1 MFELTIYRAAAQM
14 QRPGAMQFI
23 PPKLSH
29 VKTHPPQTNRKPTVD
44 ARDFLADKGGVKF
57 ALPIDAVLPQVL
69 DCLTQ
74 SGRVVLQAPPGAG
87 KTTRTPLA
95 ILESGQCPGKILMLE
110 PRRLAARAAAE
121 RMADTLGEK
130 LGETVGYRIRGQSKI
145 GPNTRIEVLTEGIL
159 TRMIQADPE
168 LPGVGAILFDEFHER
183 SLAADLGLAL
193 AWELRET
200 LREDLWLVVMS
211 ATLDAAPVAALLDDA
226 PIVTSAGRSF
236 PVELTYLPRPA
247 PKDLPFEAEARSLIL
262 QAVADTE
269 GGILVFLPGEAEIRR
284 TKAALQDHLPK
295 NCVLRPLLGN
305 LPFAE
310 QQLAIRPEARKNL
323 RKIVLATAIA
333 ETSLTIQDVRVVV
346 DCGRAR
352 RARYDPEKGLQRLV
366 TERVSKAEA
375 TQRAGRAGR
384 VAAGRCY
391 RMWARAEEGAM
402 PAFAPPEIAI
412 SDLAPLALELAQWG
426 SGPEDLAFLTPP
438 APGPWAQA
446 KALLGQLGALSDGR
460 LTPHGA
466 ALAKLPLH
474 PRLAQMLLQAGP
486 RAAPLAALL
495 SDRDIL
501 LTQNCDLTPALTALT
516 RSAGNKE
523 QAGPIRDH
531 SALDRIKQE
540 AKRLSR
546 LAPKG
551 TREIALSPA
560 QCLALAFPERVAQ
573 RRPGPQP
580 RYIMA
585 GGKGAVLARD
595 DSLANARYLVISDL
609 GNPHFSTGP
618 DPKIRR
624 ALALGEAELREV
636 FADQITWETLCHW
649 SKRHRRVI
657 ANRSEMLG
665 ALSLTQ
671 EVWRD
676 APSEALA
683 AAMVEGVQQM
693 GLRLPKAARLL
704 QARVAA
710 APPGQ
715 FPDLSDTALLEAA
728 PEWLAP
734 YLTGLTT
741 EQDWKAFDPLPAL
754 EAYIGW
760 AALRQLEKI
769 APAHFTTPL
778 GRKITIDYSGDSPA
792 IELRIQEIF
801 GQTRHPMTGDHPLKV
816 TLLSPAHRP
825 IQVTTDIPGFWTG
838 SYADV
843 RKDMRAQYPKHPWPE
858 DPTQA
863 DPTLRAKPRK
873 R

>member
-1 MFELTIYRAAAQM
+1 
-14 QRPGAMQFI
+14 MQFI

-247 PKDLPFEAEARSLIL
+247 PKDLPFEAQARSLIL

-310 QQLAIRPEARKNL
+310 QQLAIRPEAQKNL

-501 LTQNCDLTPALTALT
+501 STQNCDLTPALTALT
-516 RSAGNKE
+516 RPTGNKE
-523 QAGPIRDH
+523 QAGPIRIH

-560 QCLALAFPERVAQ
+560 QCLALAYPERVAQ

-801 GQTRHPMTGDHPLKV
+801 GQTRHPMIGDHPLKV

-838 SYADV
+838 SYGDV

>member
-1 MFELTIYRAAAQM
+1 
-14 QRPGAMQFI
+14 MQFI

-247 PKDLPFEAEARSLIL
+247 PKDLPFEAQARSLIL

-310 QQLAIRPEARKNL
+310 QQLAIRPDARKNL

-501 LTQNCDLTPALTALT
+501 STQNCDLTPALTALT
-516 RSAGNKE
+516 RPTGNKE

-560 QCLALAFPERVAQ
+560 QCLALAYPERVAQ

-801 GQTRHPMTGDHPLKV
+801 GQTRHPMIGDHPLKV

>member
-1 MFELTIYRAAAQM
+1 
-14 QRPGAMQFI
+14 MQFI

-74 SGRVVLQAPPGAG
+74 SGRVVFQAPPGAG
-87 KTTRTPLA
+87 KTTRTPMA
-95 ILESGQCPGKILMLE
+95 ILDSGQCPGKILMLE

-247 PKDLPFEAEARSLIL
+247 PKDLPFEAQARSLIL

-486 RAAPLAALL
+486 RAALLAALL

-501 LTQNCDLTPALTALT
+501 STQNCDLTPALTALT
-516 RSAGNKE
+516 RPTGNKE

-560 QCLALAFPERVAQ
+560 QCLALAYPERVAQ

-585 GGKGAVLARD
+585 GGKGAVLIRD

-624 ALALGEAELREV
+624 ALALSEAELREV

-801 GQTRHPMTGDHPLKV
+801 GQTRHPMIGDHPLKV

>member
-247 PKDLPFEAEARSLIL
+247 PKDLPFETQARSLIL

-366 TERVSKAEA
+366 TDRVSKAEA

-501 LTQNCDLTPALTALT
+501 STQNCDLTPALTALT
-516 RSAGNKE
+516 RPTGNKE

-551 TREIALSPA
+551 TREIAFSPA
-560 QCLALAFPERVAQ
+560 QCLALAYPERVAQ

-595 DSLANARYLVISDL
+595 DSLANARYLVISDV

-624 ALALGEAELREV
+624 ALALSEAELREV

-710 APPGQ
+710 APPEQ
-715 FPDLSDTALLEAA
+715 FPDLSDTALLAAA

-801 GQTRHPMTGDHPLKV
+801 GQTRHPMIGDHPLKV

>member
-1 MFELTIYRAAAQM
+1 M
-14 QRPGAMQFI
+14 
-23 PPKLSH
+23 
-29 VKTHPPQTNRKPTVD
+29 D

-247 PKDLPFEAEARSLIL
+247 PKDLPFEAQARSLIL

-438 APGPWAQA
+438 TPGPWAQA
-446 KALLGQLGALSDGR
+446 KALLVQLGALSDGR

-501 LTQNCDLTPALTALT
+501 STQNCDLTPALTALT
-516 RSAGNKE
+516 RPAGNKE

-560 QCLALAFPERVAQ
+560 QCLALAYPERVAQ

-636 FADQITWETLCHW
+636 FADQITWETRCHW

-657 ANRSEMLG
+657 ASRIEMLG

-715 FPDLSDTALLEAA
+715 FPDLSDTALLAAA

-760 AALRQLEKI
+760 TALR
-769 APAHFTTPL
+769 PA
-778 GRKITIDYSGDSPA
+778 
-792 IELRIQEIF
+792 
-801 GQTRHPMTGDHPLKV
+801 
-816 TLLSPAHRP
+816 
-825 IQVTTDIPGFWTG
+825 
-838 SYADV
+838 
-843 RKDMRAQYPKHPWPE
+843 
-858 DPTQA
+858 
-863 DPTLRAKPRK
+863 
-873 R
+873 

>member
-1 MFELTIYRAAAQM
+1 
-14 QRPGAMQFI
+14 MQFI

-247 PKDLPFEAEARSLIL
+247 PKDLPFEAQARSLIL

-501 LTQNCDLTPALTALT
+501 STQNCDLTPALTALT
-516 RSAGNKE
+516 RPTGNKE

-560 QCLALAFPERVAQ
+560 QCLALAYPERVAQ

-609 GNPHFSTGP
+609 GNPHFSTGL

-801 GQTRHPMTGDHPLKV
+801 GQTRHPMIGDHPLKV

>member
-1 MFELTIYRAAAQM
+1 M
-14 QRPGAMQFI
+14 
-23 PPKLSH
+23 
-29 VKTHPPQTNRKPTVD
+29 D

-247 PKDLPFEAEARSLIL
+247 PKDLPFEAQARSLIL

-501 LTQNCDLTPALTALT
+501 STQNCDLTPALTALT
-516 RSAGNKE
+516 RPTGNKE

-560 QCLALAFPERVAQ
+560 QCLALAYPERVAQ

-801 GQTRHPMTGDHPLKV
+801 GQTRHPMIGDHPLKV

>member
-1 MFELTIYRAAAQM
+1 
-14 QRPGAMQFI
+14 MQFI

-247 PKDLPFEAEARSLIL
+247 PKDLPFEAQARSLIL

-501 LTQNCDLTPALTALT
+501 STQNCDLTPALTALT
-516 RSAGNKE
+516 RPTGNKE

-560 QCLALAFPERVAQ
+560 QCLALAYPERVAQ

-624 ALALGEAELREV
+624 ALALSEAELREV

-649 SKRHRRVI
+649 SRRFLPIKSHGRPFATGPNATAGSLLIAVKCWVPCRLRKRFGGMHPAKHWRRLWWR
-657 ANRSEMLG
+657 ACNRWVC
-665 ALSLTQ
+665 AC
-671 EVWRD
+671 R
-676 APSEALA
+676 
-683 AAMVEGVQQM
+683 
-693 GLRLPKAARLL
+693 K
-704 QARVAA
+704 
-710 APPGQ
+710 PPG
-715 FPDLSDTALLEAA
+715 S
-728 PEWLAP
+728 
-734 YLTGLTT
+734 Y
-741 EQDWKAFDPLPAL
+741 KPA
-754 EAYIGW
+754 W
-760 AALRQLEKI
+760 R
-769 APAHFTTPL
+769 P
-778 GRKITIDYSGDSPA
+778 
-792 IELRIQEIF
+792 
-801 GQTRHPMTGDHPLKV
+801 RHPGNF
-816 TLLSPAHRP
+816 P
-825 IQVTTDIPGFWTG
+825 ICQIQPCSKPHQNG
-838 SYADV
+838 
-843 RKDMRAQYPKHPWPE
+843 WP
-858 DPTQA
+858 PI
-863 DPTLRAKPRK
+863 
-873 R
+873 

>member
-1 MFELTIYRAAAQM
+1 
-14 QRPGAMQFI
+14 MQFI

-247 PKDLPFEAEARSLIL
+247 PKDLPFEAQARSLIL

-501 LTQNCDLTPALTALT
+501 STQNCDLTPALTALT

-560 QCLALAFPERVAQ
+560 QCLALAYPERVAQ

-801 GQTRHPMTGDHPLKV
+801 GQTRHPMIGDHPLKV

>member
-1 MFELTIYRAAAQM
+1 M
-14 QRPGAMQFI
+14 QRPGAMQVI

-247 PKDLPFEAEARSLIL
+247 PKDLPFEAQARSLIL

-501 LTQNCDLTPALTALT
+501 STQNCDLTPALTALT
-516 RSAGNKE
+516 RPTGNKE

-560 QCLALAFPERVAQ
+560 QCLALAYPERVAQ

-715 FPDLSDTALLEAA
+715 FPDLSDTALLAAA

-778 GRKITIDYSGDSPA
+778 GRKIAIDYSGDSPA

-801 GQTRHPMTGDHPLKV
+801 GQTRHPMIGEHPLKV

>member
-1 MFELTIYRAAAQM
+1 M

-247 PKDLPFEAEARSLIL
+247 PKDLPFEAQARSLIL

-501 LTQNCDLTPALTALT
+501 STQNCDLTPALTALT
-516 RSAGNKE
+516 RPTGNKE

-560 QCLALAFPERVAQ
+560 QCLALAYPERVAQ

-710 APPGQ
+710 APPEQ

-801 GQTRHPMTGDHPLKV
+801 GQTRHPMIGDHPLKV

>member
-1 MFELTIYRAAAQM
+1 
-14 QRPGAMQFI
+14 MQFI

-247 PKDLPFEAEARSLIL
+247 PKDLPFEAQARSLIL

-495 SDRDIL
+495 SDQDIL
-501 LTQNCDLTPALTALT
+501 STQNCDLTPALTALT
-516 RSAGNKE
+516 RPTGNKE

-560 QCLALAFPERVAQ
+560 QCLALAYPERVAQ

-585 GGKGAVLARD
+585 GGKGAVLTRD

-624 ALALGEAELREV
+624 ALALSEAELREV

-801 GQTRHPMTGDHPLKV
+801 GQTRHPMIGDHPLKV

>member
-1 MFELTIYRAAAQM
+1 
-14 QRPGAMQFI
+14 MQFI

-247 PKDLPFEAEARSLIL
+247 PKDLPFEAQARSLIL

-501 LTQNCDLTPALTALT
+501 STQNCDLTPALTALT
-516 RSAGNKE
+516 RPTGNKE

-560 QCLALAFPERVAQ
+560 QCLALAYPERVAQ

-649 SKRHRRVI
+649 SKRHRRII

-801 GQTRHPMTGDHPLKV
+801 GQTRHPMIGDHPLKV

>member
-1 MFELTIYRAAAQM
+1 
-14 QRPGAMQFI
+14 MQFI

-247 PKDLPFEAEARSLIL
+247 PKDLPFEAQARSLIL

-516 RSAGNKE
+516 RPTGNKE

-560 QCLALAFPERVAQ
+560 QCLALAYPERVAQ

-715 FPDLSDTALLEAA
+715 FPDLSDTALLAAA

-778 GRKITIDYSGDSPA
+778 GRKIAIDYSGDSPA

-801 GQTRHPMTGDHPLKV
+801 GQTRHPMIGDHPLKV

>member
-1 MFELTIYRAAAQM
+1 
-14 QRPGAMQFI
+14 MQFI

-29 VKTHPPQTNRKPTVD
+29 VKTHPPQTNHKPTVD

-168 LPGVGAILFDEFHER
+168 LPGIGAILFDEFHER

-247 PKDLPFEAEARSLIL
+247 PKDLPFEAQARSLIL

-501 LTQNCDLTPALTALT
+501 STQNCDLTPALTALT

-560 QCLALAFPERVAQ
+560 QCLALAYPERVAQ

-801 GQTRHPMTGDHPLKV
+801 GQTRHPMIGDHPLKV

>member
-1 MFELTIYRAAAQM
+1 
-14 QRPGAMQFI
+14 MQFI

-29 VKTHPPQTNRKPTVD
+29 VKTHPPQTNHKPTVD

-247 PKDLPFEAEARSLIL
+247 PKDLPFEAQARSLIL

-501 LTQNCDLTPALTALT
+501 STQNCDLTPALTALT
-516 RSAGNKE
+516 RPTGNKE

-560 QCLALAFPERVAQ
+560 QCLALAYPERVAQ

-778 GRKITIDYSGDSPA
+778 GRKIAIDYSGDSPA

-801 GQTRHPMTGDHPLKV
+801 GQTRHPMIGDHPLKV